1 MKKPCCLSTLLSKA
15 YISNSVP
22 NFVRLVS
29 RRRFL
34 LSEHFKYRAENPI
47 FRFAVSEN
55 RAWRNAFRL

>member
-34 LSEHFKYRAENPI
+34 LSEYFKYRAENPI